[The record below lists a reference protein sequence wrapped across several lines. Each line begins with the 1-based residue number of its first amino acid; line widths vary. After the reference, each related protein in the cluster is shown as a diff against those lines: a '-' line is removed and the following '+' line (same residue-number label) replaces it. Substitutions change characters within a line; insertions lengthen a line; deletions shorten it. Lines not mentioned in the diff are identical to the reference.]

1 MELKRSRKKKL
12 LMGMLITGCSI
23 LFIALM
29 LCFLHISLRT
39 NYTQRTAK
47 LEAQLV
53 MESPEAPPIETIEV
67 IRPWYS
73 YWGEDWTYVVYFL
86 DQPGQGH
93 YYKYQKQDRQ
103 YIEVSDRN
111 T

>member
-1 MELKRSRKKKL
+1 
-12 LMGMLITGCSI
+12 MGVLITGCSI
-23 LFIALM
+23 LFIALV

-73 YWGEDWTYVVYFL
+73 YWGEDWTYVVYFWINL
-86 DQPGQGH
+86 D
-93 YYKYQKQDRQ
+93 KDIIINTRSRTASILKCR
-103 YIEVSDRN
+103 IETRSKSGR
-111 T
+111 